1 MFVKLWNTFLPKFT
15 NVVCFFFFKVRP
27 YMKWWSCSGGDWPVC
42 DIIKYDWPLIAAPPY
57 TFATQEEIR
66 NALKMCL
73 EFVWIF
79 HYWCNRNCC
88 IYVIIEKAGLLAN
101 NCFLS
106 LKWILFFTV
115 LLLSS
120 KTQNSIINNMWR
132 LPVTCVFLDWS

>member
-1 MFVKLWNTFLPKFT
+1 
-15 NVVCFFFFKVRP
+15 
-27 YMKWWSCSGGDWPVC
+27 MKWWSCSGGYWPVC
-42 DIIKYDWPLIAAPPY
+42 DIIKYDWRLIVAPPY

-73 EFVWIF
+73 EFIWIF

-101 NCFLS
+101 NWLLS

-120 KTQNSIINNMWR
+120 KTQNSIVNNMWM
-132 LPVTCVFLDWS
+132 LPVTCVFEIGLKSPKLLSSSSGTTGRRQTSR